1 MRSYYPHRVIR
12 PALLAAVVLS
22 LTACNAVTRLTQ
34 IGTAPP
40 LAPVESPT
48 EQAGYRIVSMP
59 LPEAETANHMPNSLW
74 RQGARAFFRDQR
86 ARRVGDIVTVSIA
99 INDDASF
106 DNTTTRSRT
115 STEDADLTNI
125 FGYESNLGR
134 ILPGAINPASVLSVG
149 GTSNTTGVGGVDRSE
164 QLNITIA
171 AIVTQVLPNGN
182 LVIQGRQEV
191 RVNFEVREL
200 LVAGVVRPED
210 ISSANTISHTQIA
223 EARISYGGRGQL
235 TDVQQARYG
244 QQVLDI
250 LFPF

>member
-106 DNTTTRSRT
+106 DNTT
-115 STEDADLTNI
+115 DAKPDKH
-125 FGYESNLGR
+125 GR
-134 ILPGAINPASVLSVG
+134 
-149 GTSNTTGVGGVDRSE
+149 RR
-164 QLNITIA
+164 
-171 AIVTQVLPNGN
+171 PNQH
-182 LVIQGRQEV
+182 L
-191 RVNFEVREL
+191 RV
-200 LVAGVVRPED
+200 
-210 ISSANTISHTQIA
+210 
-223 EARISYGGRGQL
+223 
-235 TDVQQARYG
+235 
-244 QQVLDI
+244 
-250 LFPF
+250 